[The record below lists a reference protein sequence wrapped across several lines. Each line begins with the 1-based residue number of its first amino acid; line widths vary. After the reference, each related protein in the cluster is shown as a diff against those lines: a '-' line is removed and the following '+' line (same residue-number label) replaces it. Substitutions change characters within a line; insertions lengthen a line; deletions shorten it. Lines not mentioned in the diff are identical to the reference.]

1 MMRHVRAKAR
11 GKWQE
16 NTAGQTNTQT
26 LTLSVTSELC
36 GCKKAALYGLLSLRA
51 NLSDSRYR
59 AFSLVKHRVT
69 TTESLLVIA
78 VTTQRGSCGRAD
90 ASYFPDKSA
99 FLGIVPLWVMRSCL
113 ESHISRANALYLSRN
128 LDASALAAVVGRL
141 LKDALKGGARAYR
154 SIGGACG
161 LVPQV
166 RSAHWGSVIS
176 NDS

>member
-99 FLGIVPLWVMRSCL
+99 FLDRDCATLG
-113 ESHISRANALYLSRN
+113 
-128 LDASALAAVVGRL
+128 
-141 LKDALKGGARAYR
+141 DALLPRKPYQPSKCLVFKPEFRCVSSGSCGWALTKRCTQRWCASVQVDRRCVWTCTTSKER
-154 SIGGACG
+154 SLGIC
-161 LVPQV
+161 
-166 RSAHWGSVIS
+166 HK
-176 NDS
+176 

>member
-99 FLGIVPLWVMRSCL
+99 FLDRDCATLG
-113 ESHISRANALYLSRN
+113 
-128 LDASALAAVVGRL
+128 
-141 LKDALKGGARAYR
+141 DALLPRKPYQPLTKRCTQRWCASVQVDRRCVWTCTTSKER
-154 SIGGACG
+154 SLGIC
-161 LVPQV
+161 
-166 RSAHWGSVIS
+166 HK
-176 NDS
+176 